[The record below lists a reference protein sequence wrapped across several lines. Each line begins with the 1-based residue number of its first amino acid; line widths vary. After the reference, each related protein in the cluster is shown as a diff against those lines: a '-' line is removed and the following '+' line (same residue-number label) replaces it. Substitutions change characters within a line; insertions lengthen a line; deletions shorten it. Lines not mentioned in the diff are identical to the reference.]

1 MEIGMI
7 RVWFNHWFST
17 SYRLIELM
25 KADAN
30 KKIYII
36 GSNMQKNS
44 VIQKVCDEW
53 HEEPT
58 CEGTEYINYCLDF
71 CKSRQVDVFVPRR
84 NMLSIS
90 QNIDK
95 FNDIG
100 VKVLLDDY
108 ETVSLLEDKVKTYD
122 FFKGID
128 GINVPD
134 YYKVTSVEEFKKA
147 YAKLSADN
155 EVVCAKFVRDE
166 GGKSFRKIS
175 KESKGLKKIKSY
187 AGVGISY
194 DDYLAVLEAVED
206 FDDIILMPYLEGN
219 EISVD
224 CLNTKKGLIAIPRE
238 KGNSRDERVFYDED
252 ILNMVGI
259 ITANID
265 IKYPFN
271 VQFKYKE
278 SKLYLLEINTR
289 MSGGLQMSCLAADI
303 NIPGIALNKLLGE
316 EVDWVQRKK
325 EAVVSYVELPYIIR
339 LEEK

>member
-1 MEIGMI
+1 MI

-58 CEGTEYINYCLDF
+58 CEGTEYISYCLDF

-100 VKVLLDDY
+100 VKVLLDDH

-122 FFKGID
+122 FFKNID

-134 YYKVTSVEEFKKA
+134 YYKVSSVEEFKKA
-147 YAKLSADN
+147 YAKLSLGN

-194 DDYLAVLEAVED
+194 DDYLEVLEAVED
-206 FDDIILMPYLEGN
+206 FGDIILMPYLEGN

-238 KGNSRDERVFYDED
+238 KGSSRDERVFYDED

-316 EVDWVQRKK
+316 EVDWVQKKK
-325 EAVVSYVELPYIIR
+325 EAVVSYVEIPYVIR
-339 LEEK
+339 

>member
-1 MEIGMI
+1 MI

-53 HEEPT
+53 YEEPT
-58 CEGTEYINYCLDF
+58 CEGAEYISYCLDF
-71 CKSRQVDVFVPRR
+71 CKNRQVDVFVPRR

-90 QNIDK
+90 QNINK
-95 FNDIG
+95 FNDMG

-122 FFKGID
+122 FFKSID

-134 YYKVTSVEEFKKA
+134 YYKVASVEEFKKA
-147 YAKLSADN
+147 YAKLSLDN
-155 EVVCAKFVRDE
+155 EVVCTKFVRDE
-166 GGKSFRKIS
+166 GGKSFRKII
-175 KESKGLKKIKSY
+175 KESKGLNKIKSY

-194 DDYLAVLEAVED
+194 DDYLAVLEGVED

-224 CLNTKKGLIAIPRE
+224 CLNTEKGLIAIPRE

-252 ILNMVGI
+252 ILNMVRI

-303 NIPGIALNKLLGE
+303 NIPNIALNKLLGE

-339 LEEK
+339 IEEK

>member
-1 MEIGMI
+1 MI

-58 CEGTEYINYCLDF
+58 CEGAEYISYCLDF

-122 FFKGID
+122 FFKSID

-134 YYKVTSVEEFKKA
+134 YYKVASVEEFKEA
-147 YAKLSADN
+147 YAKLSLGN

-166 GGKSFRKIS
+166 GGKSFRKII
-175 KESKGLKKIKSY
+175 KESKGLNKIKSY

-194 DDYLAVLEAVED
+194 DDYLAVLEGVED
-206 FDDIILMPYLEGN
+206 FGDIILMPYLEGN

-224 CLNTKKGLIAIPRE
+224 CINTKKGLIAIPRE
-238 KGNSRDERVFYDED
+238 KGNSRDERIFYDED

-271 VQFKYKE
+271 VQFKYKG

>member
-1 MEIGMI
+1 MI

-58 CEGTEYINYCLDF
+58 CEGAEYISYCLDF

-122 FFKGID
+122 FFKSID
-128 GINVPD
+128 NINVPD
-134 YYKVTSVEEFKKA
+134 YYKVTSVKEFKEA
-147 YAKLSADN
+147 YAKLSLGN

-175 KESKGLKKIKSY
+175 KESKGLNKIKSY

-194 DDYLAVLEAVED
+194 DDYLAVLEGVED

-271 VQFKYKE
+271 VQFKYKG

-339 LEEK
+339 LEE

>member
-1 MEIGMI
+1 MI

-30 KKIYII
+30 KKIHII
-36 GSNMQKNS
+36 GSNMRKNS

-53 HEEPT
+53 YEEPT
-58 CEGTEYINYCLDF
+58 CEGAEYINYCLDF

-122 FFKGID
+122 FFKSID

-134 YYKVTSVEEFKKA
+134 YYKVASVEEFKEA
-147 YAKLSADN
+147 YAKLSLGN

-175 KESKGLKKIKSY
+175 KESKGLNKIKSY

-194 DDYLAVLEAVED
+194 DDYLAVLEGVED

-224 CLNTKKGLIAIPRE
+224 CLNTEKGLIAIPRE

-252 ILNMVGI
+252 ILNMVRI

-278 SKLYLLEINTR
+278 SMLYLLEINTR
-289 MSGGLQMSCLAADI
+289 MSGGLQMSCLAADV
-303 NIPGIALNKLLGE
+303 NIPNIALNKLLGV

-339 LEEK
+339 LEE

>member
-1 MEIGMI
+1 
-7 RVWFNHWFST
+7 
-17 SYRLIELM
+17 
-25 KADAN
+25 
-30 KKIYII
+30 
-36 GSNMQKNS
+36 
-44 VIQKVCDEW
+44 
-53 HEEPT
+53 
-58 CEGTEYINYCLDF
+58 
-71 CKSRQVDVFVPRR
+71 VDVFVPRR

-339 LEEK
+339 LEE